1 MAFLGIED
9 KEFIRGEIPMTKQEI
24 RVLTL
29 AKAHIQPTAVIID
42 IGAGTGSISIEA
54 ALLAPKGHV
63 YSIERTAEGIKLIQ
77 ANAEKFGVHNLTAVH
92 SEAPDGLEKIDT
104 CDTVIIGG
112 SGRQLDGILD
122 VVSPRLAPEGRIVLN
137 CITIQT
143 LSSCLEYMRKHT
155 RQFTYEAIQIQVNR
169 LEAVGPYDMAKAIN
183 PIYIVTCIKKNA

>member
-9 KEFIRGEIPMTKQEI
+9 KEFIRGEVPMTKQEI

-112 SGRQLDGILD
+112 SGRQLD
-122 VVSPRLAPEGRIVLN
+122 
-137 CITIQT
+137 
-143 LSSCLEYMRKHT
+143 
-155 RQFTYEAIQIQVNR
+155 
-169 LEAVGPYDMAKAIN
+169 
-183 PIYIVTCIKKNA
+183 